1 MQQDK
6 EDNKEIAEIEDAI
19 PANVNDILQ
28 ELPEDKRNA
37 ILATMMSIEEE
48 RTFGGPLPP
57 PEHFEA
63 YEKTL
68 PGATDRIMTMTE
80 KQVDHR
86 IDMEKR
92 IVKRKFNQATLG
104 QILGTILI
112 IFFGYI
118 AYNLAMNGHD
128 NAAIAIGVTT
138 VISLAVV
145 FVLNKI
151 PPIFPK
157 KDTTD
162 DKE

>member
-6 EDNKEIAEIEDAI
+6 EDNKEIAEIENAI

-48 RTFGGPLPP
+48 RTFSGPLPP

-86 IDMEKR
+86 IDMEKT
-92 IVKRKFNQATLG
+92 IVKKKFFQSTLG
-104 QILGTILI
+104 QVLATILI
-112 IFFGYI
+112 LFFGSISYS
-118 AYNLAMNGHD
+118 LAMNGHD
-128 NAAIAIGVTT
+128 TVAGIIGVTT
-138 VISLAVV
+138 VIGLAVV

-151 PPIFPK
+151 PPIYQK
-157 KDTTD
+157 G
-162 DKE
+162 EQ

>member
-1 MQQDK
+1 MEQDK

-48 RTFGGPLPP
+48 RTFSGPLPP

-86 IDMEKR
+86 IDMEKT
-92 IVKRKFNQATLG
+92 IVKKKFFQSTLG
-104 QILGTILI
+104 QVLATILI
-112 IFFGYI
+112 LFFGFISYS
-118 AYNLAMNGHD
+118 LAMNGHD
-128 NAAIAIGVTT
+128 TVAGIIGVTT
-138 VISLAVV
+138 VIGLAVV

-151 PPIFPK
+151 PPIYQK
-157 KDTTD
+157 G
-162 DKE
+162 EQ

>member
-6 EDNKEIAEIEDAI
+6 EDYKEIAEIEDAI

-37 ILATMMSIEEE
+37 VLATMMSIEEE
-48 RTFGGPLPP
+48 RTFSGPLPP

-86 IDMEKR
+86 IDMEKT
-92 IVKRKFNQATLG
+92 IVKKKFFQSTLG
-104 QILGTILI
+104 QVLATILI
-112 IFFGYI
+112 LFFGFISYS
-118 AYNLAMNGHD
+118 LAMNGHD
-128 NAAIAIGVTT
+128 TVAGIIGVTT
-138 VISLAVV
+138 VIGLAVV

-151 PPIFPK
+151 PPIYQK
-157 KDTTD
+157 G
-162 DKE
+162 EQ

>member
-1 MQQDK
+1 MEHDK
-6 EDNKEIAEIEDAI
+6 EDNKEIAEIEGAI

-48 RTFGGPLPP
+48 RTFSGPLPP

-86 IDMEKR
+86 IDMEKT
-92 IVKRKFNQATLG
+92 IVRKKFFQSTLG
-104 QILGTILI
+104 QVLATILI
-112 IFFGYI
+112 LFFGFISYS
-118 AYNLAMNGHD
+118 LAMNGHD
-128 NAAIAIGVTT
+128 TVAGIIGVTT
-138 VISLAVV
+138 VIGLAVV

-151 PPIFPK
+151 PPIYQK
-157 KDTTD
+157 G
-162 DKE
+162 EQ